1 MNTPLEVEFKYNCK
15 DILLSNFLE
24 FCKNY
29 DKSKFITASGWD
41 HFYYNEKTPDVFV
54 RHRIGPDCN
63 QKTIK
68 RKLTA
73 NNNFIRTEHNIDLD
87 AKTTKEQISA
97 ECAEFGYQYNFSI
110 FKTAFVFK
118 YNWHVFV
125 YYIVYDTEMQELD
138 RFIEIEMSEEH
149 TWKDEQEAYS
159 QLLVLE
165 KLCKSIGLTPQARVK
180 NSLFERYK
188 K

>member
-1 MNTPLEVEFKYNCK
+1 MILKEIEFKYDAE
-15 DILLSNFLE
+15 DILLSKFLA
-24 FCKNY
+24 FCESRNY
-29 DKSKFITASGWD
+29 SKFLTASGWD
-41 HFYYNEKTPDVFV
+41 HFYYNPKEPSVFI
-54 RHRIGPDCN
+54 RHRVGPDCN

-73 NNNFIRTEHNIDLD
+73 ANNFIRTEHNIDLD
-87 AKTTKEQISA
+87 MRTTKEQIAA
-97 ECAEFGYQYNFSI
+97 ECAEFGYEYNFSI

-118 YNWHVFV
+118 YDWHTFV
-125 YYIVYDTEMQELD
+125 YYIVYDTELQELD

-149 TWKDEQEAYS
+149 AWQNEQEAYG

-165 KLCKSIGLTPQARVK
+165 KTCKAIDLTPQSRVK